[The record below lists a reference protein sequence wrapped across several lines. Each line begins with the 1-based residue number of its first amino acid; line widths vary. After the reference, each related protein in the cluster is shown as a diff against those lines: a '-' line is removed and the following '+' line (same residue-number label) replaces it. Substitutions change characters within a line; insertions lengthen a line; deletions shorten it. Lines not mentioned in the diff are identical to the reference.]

1 MAPHELNIDSP
12 VFAGALLMLGDKITE
27 TIKDM
32 IAKNLS
38 IGQVD
43 LKIEIGVMQAPD
55 EDGVFHNTVIFD
67 PKVTRKI
74 GSTEKTK
81 CGGSGGRIEI
91 NKDGQIIIG
100 TNQISMDELLEE
112 QKGA

>member
-1 MAPHELNIDSP
+1 MAPHELSIDSP
-12 VFAGALLMLGDKITE
+12 VFAGALLMLGDKIND
-27 TIKDM
+27 TIKDL
-32 IAKNLS
+32 IKKDLS
-38 IGQVD
+38 IGQVN
-43 LKIEIGVMQAPD
+43 LKIKIGIMQAPD
-55 EDGVFHNTVIFD
+55 EDGVFHNTVIFE
-67 PKVTRKI
+67 PKVTRRI
-74 GSTEKTK
+74 ESSEEEK